1 MLQVKRGKISASLLL
16 RKPQA
21 TLVGFSA
28 ILMWALLALLSAS
41 SGAVPPFQLVV
52 MTFLIGGL
60 IGIVTWPFR
69 PGVIARLPTDGK
81 IWALGITGL
90 FGYHAVYFA
99 AIRAAPAIEV
109 SLVAYLWPLFI
120 VVFSSF
126 LPGDKLQLHHVV
138 GVMLGLLGA
147 VFVISKGQLLSVIS
161 TFSVGHALAF
171 ACALIWSSYSVL
183 SRRNAHVSSDVVAAF
198 CLVTALLALI
208 AHLLFET
215 TVWPIGQTQWLAV
228 LALGIIPLGLGFY
241 AWDYGVKHGDIM
253 VLGATSYAAPLL
265 STLVLVVA
273 GQASL
278 SWPIVIGCVA
288 ITAGA
293 VIAAKDMIFK
303 KTI

>member
-1 MLQVKRGKISASLLL
+1 VTRNT
-16 RKPQA
+16 A
-21 TLVGFSA
+21 TLIGFSA

-41 SGAVPPFQLVV
+41 SGSVPPFQLVA
-52 MTFLIGGL
+52 MTFSIGGF
-60 IGIVTWPFR
+60 IGIFTWPFR
-69 PGVIARLPTDGK
+69 SGVVAKLPADWK
-81 IWALGITGL
+81 VWALGIGGL

-120 VVFSSF
+120 VVLSSF
-126 LPGDKLQLHHVV
+126 LPGEKLQVHHVV
-138 GVMLGLLGA
+138 GVVLGLLGA
-147 VFVISKGQLLSVIS
+147 VFVISKGQLFSVIS
-161 TFSVGHALAF
+161 NFSLGHALAF

-198 CLVTALLALI
+198 CLVTAFLALI
-208 AHLLFET
+208 AHMLFET
-215 TVWPIGQTQWLAV
+215 TVWPVGQTQWLAV
-228 LALGIIPLGLGFY
+228 LALGVVPLGLGFY

-265 STLVLVVA
+265 STLVLVAA

-293 VIAAKDMIFK
+293 IIAAKDIIFK
-303 KTI
+303 KAI

>member
-1 MLQVKRGKISASLLL
+1 MVVRQGLNKTR
-16 RKPQA
+16 A
-21 TLVGFSA
+21 TLIGFSA

-41 SGAVPPFQLVV
+41 SGSVPPFQLVV
-52 MTFLIGGL
+52 MTFSIGGL
-60 IGIVTWPFR
+60 IGIITWLFR
-69 PGVIARLPTDGK
+69 PGVMAKFPRDWK
-81 IWALGITGL
+81 VWALGVTGL

-120 VVFSSF
+120 VVLSSF
-126 LPGDKLQLHHVV
+126 LPGEKLQAHHVV
-138 GVMLGLLGA
+138 GVVLGLLGA
-147 VFVISKGQLLSVIS
+147 VFVISKGQLLSVVGNFNI
-161 TFSVGHALAF
+161 GHALAF

-198 CLVTALLALI
+198 CLVTAFLALI

-215 TVWPIGQTQWLAV
+215 TVWPAGQTQWLAV
-228 LALGIIPLGLGFY
+228 LALGVVPLGLGFY
-241 AWDYGVKHGDIM
+241 AWDFGVKHGDIM

-293 VIAAKDMIFK
+293 IIAAKDMIFK
-303 KTI
+303 KPI

>member
-1 MLQVKRGKISASLLL
+1 MTLLL
-16 RKPQA
+16 HKRRA

-41 SGAVPPFQLVV
+41 SGAVPPFQLVA
-52 MTFLIGGL
+52 MTFSIGGL
-60 IGIVTWPFR
+60 IGILTWPFR
-69 PGVIARLPTDGK
+69 SAAISKLPTDWK
-81 IWALGITGL
+81 VWALGIAGL

-99 AIRAAPAIEV
+99 AIRSAPAIEV

-120 VVFSSF
+120 VVLSSF
-126 LPGDKLQLHHVV
+126 LPGEKLQAHHVI
-138 GVMLGLLGA
+138 GVVLGLLGA
-147 VFVISKGQLLSVIS
+147 VFVISKGQLFTVIGN
-161 TFSVGHALAF
+161 FNIGHALAF

-198 CLVTALLALI
+198 CLVTAFLALV

-215 TVWPIGQTQWLAV
+215 TVWPVGQTHWLAV
-228 LALGIIPLGLGFY
+228 LALGVVPLGLGFY

-278 SWPIVIGCVA
+278 SWPIIIGCVA

-293 VIAAKDMIFK
+293 IIAAKDMIFK
-303 KTI
+303 RAT

>member
-1 MLQVKRGKISASLLL
+1 MNRNSAT
-16 RKPQA
+16 A
-21 TLVGFSA
+21 IGFSA

-41 SGAVPPFQLVV
+41 SGAVPPFQLVA
-52 MTFLIGGL
+52 MTFSTGGL
-60 IGIVTWPFR
+60 IGIFTWPFR
-69 PGVIARLPTDGK
+69 GGVMAKLPTDWK
-81 IWALGITGL
+81 VWALGIAGL

-120 VVFSSF
+120 VVLSSF
-126 LPGDKLQLHHVV
+126 LPGEKLQMHHVV
-138 GVMLGLLGA
+138 GVVLGLLGA
-147 VFVISKGQLLSVIS
+147 VFVISKGQLFSVIGN
-161 TFSVGHALAF
+161 FNIGHALAF

-183 SRRNAHVSSDVVAAF
+183 SRRNAHVSSDIVAAF
-198 CLVTALLALI
+198 CLVTAVLALI
-208 AHLLFET
+208 AHVLFET
-215 TVWPIGQTQWLAV
+215 TVWPAGQTQWFAV
-228 LALGIIPLGLGFY
+228 LALGVVPLGLGFY

-273 GQASL
+273 GQANL

-293 VIAAKDMIFK
+293 VIAAKDMIFRQV
-303 KTI
+303 

>member
-1 MLQVKRGKISASLLL
+1 VTLLL
-16 RKPQA
+16 HKRRA

-41 SGAVPPFQLVV
+41 SGAVPPFQLVA
-52 MTFLIGGL
+52 MTFSIGGL
-60 IGIVTWPFR
+60 IGILTWPFR
-69 PGVIARLPTDGK
+69 SAVISKLPTEWK
-81 IWALGITGL
+81 VWALGIAGL

-120 VVFSSF
+120 VVLSSF
-126 LPGDKLQLHHVV
+126 LPGEKLQAHHVI
-138 GVMLGLLGA
+138 GVVLGLLGA
-147 VFVISKGQLLSVIS
+147 VFVISKGQLFSVIGN
-161 TFSVGHALAF
+161 FNIGHALAF

-183 SRRNAHVSSDVVAAF
+183 SRRNAHVSSDVVATF
-198 CLVTALLALI
+198 CLVTAFLALI

-215 TVWPIGQTQWLAV
+215 TVWPVGQTQWLAV
-228 LALGIIPLGLGFY
+228 LALGVVPLGLGFY

-278 SWPIVIGCVA
+278 SWPIIIGCVA

-293 VIAAKDMIFK
+293 IIAAKDMIFK
-303 KTI
+303 RAT

>member
-1 MLQVKRGKISASLLL
+1 
-16 RKPQA
+16 
-21 TLVGFSA
+21 
-28 ILMWALLALLSAS
+28 MWALLALLSAS
-41 SGAVPPFQLVV
+41 SGSVPPFQLVA
-52 MTFLIGGL
+52 MTFSIGGL
-60 IGIVTWPFR
+60 IGIITWPFR
-69 PGVIARLPTDGK
+69 TDVISKLSTDWK
-81 IWALGITGL
+81 VWALGIGGL

-120 VVFSSF
+120 VVLSSF
-126 LPGDKLQLHHVV
+126 LPGEKLQMHHGV
-138 GVMLGLLGA
+138 GVVLGLLGA
-147 VFVISKGQLLSVIS
+147 VFVISKGQLFSVIGN
-161 TFSVGHALAF
+161 FNVGHALAF

-198 CLVTALLALI
+198 CLVTAFLALI

-215 TVWPIGQTQWLAV
+215 TVWPVGQTQWLAV
-228 LALGIIPLGLGFY
+228 LALGVVPLGLGFY

-273 GQASL
+273 GQANL
-278 SWPIVIGCVA
+278 SWPIIIGCVA

-293 VIAAKDMIFK
+293 IIAAKDMIFK
-303 KTI
+303 KAI